1 MSTSITS
8 TFLVAS
14 PSTFLFLH
22 ERPASGSGAAQP
34 AEPRSEECG
43 KREMSRQ
50 QWESLKPFIQ
60 RIYIDEDKP
69 FPYLAKKLSLEHGF
83 EIT

>member
-1 MSTSITS
+1 
-8 TFLVAS
+8 
-14 PSTFLFLH
+14 
-22 ERPASGSGAAQP
+22 
-34 AEPRSEECG
+34 
-43 KREMSRQ
+43 MSRQ